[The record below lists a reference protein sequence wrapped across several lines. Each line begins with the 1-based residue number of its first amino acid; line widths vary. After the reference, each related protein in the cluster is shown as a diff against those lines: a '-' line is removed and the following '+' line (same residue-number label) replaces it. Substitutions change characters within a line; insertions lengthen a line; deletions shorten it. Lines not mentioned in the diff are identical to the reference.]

1 MDINNR
7 DSYYNAIYKA
17 NVINTDSSQDPNGT
31 DRIQI
36 YVPYLHYQNITE
48 YENYIA
54 DNNKVSNDNRL
65 LFPWAVTLIDDLH
78 VGDEVYCS
86 FINNEGDNFI
96 ILGIANGILSSDAT
110 ASNGSSFSGSASGI
124 LAKTMPIIM
133 LNEVGIA
140 LGDYPDNIADS
151 KFTKINPADNGGW
164 SIGLIQWHEP
174 RAYDCMFQIC
184 KSGDAE
190 VTNLMNTYA
199 KTTSLFA
206 DLKESV
212 AKDSSSP
219 NRNKYQSSFVPSYG
233 SDIYNKIYTVLATK
247 ASREV
252 QIKYAQQDTLD
263 TLNHLMGE
271 PYNISNPAVLI
282 FLADIL
288 NQYGLYLNTT
298 KAQASKICASN
309 KDTMGA
315 LNDFKLWC
323 SRNLGSYYSYENRRN
338 TTYNYIKQL
347 YDRGELSSTLLFG
360 DGIDISDLDGKLLH
374 PVPTC
379 PTITSKF
386 GPRSYWNN
394 GQLVS
399 DVHSGIDLSNGN
411 ALGEPIIAAHPGK
424 VIATTG
430 HWSYGKFTQLQST
443 ERAELMTCYAHQNEQ
458 LVSVGDEV
466 KAGQVIGYVGST
478 GNSTGPHLHFEVRIN
493 GKVQNPEPY
502 IISAQETAERL
513 TKKAVADKLAND
525 TSSVQLV
532 SNITNW
538 FKRVAQDTYNNI
550 TGGKLG

>member
-54 DNNKVSNDNRL
+54 DNNKANNDNRL
-65 LFPWAVTLIDDLH
+65 LFPWATTLINDLH
-78 VGDEVYCS
+78 EGDEVFCS
-86 FINNEGDNFI
+86 FINNEGNSFI
-96 ILGIANGILSSDAT
+96 ILGIQNGVLSSNTSSDST
-110 ASNGSSFSGSASGI
+110 TSFSGSTSGL

-140 LGDYPDNIADS
+140 LGDYPDNIPAS

-184 KSGDAE
+184 KSSDSE
-190 VTNLMNTYA
+190 VTNLMNSYA
-199 KTTSLFA
+199 KTTTLFA
-206 DLKESV
+206 DLKDSV

-219 NRNKYQSSFVPSYG
+219 NRNKYQSTFIPSEG
-233 SDIYNKIYTVLATK
+233 SDIYNKIYSILATK

-252 QIKYAQQDTLD
+252 QVKYAQQDTLD

-298 KAQASKICASN
+298 KAQASKISANN

-315 LNDFKLWC
+315 LDEFRNWC
-323 SRNLGSYYSYENRRN
+323 SKNLGSYYKYIDRRN

-360 DGIDISDLDGKLLH
+360 DGIDISDLSGKLLH
-374 PVPTC
+374 PC
-379 PTITSKF
+379 PTFTYMSC
-386 GPRSYWNN
+386 SY
-394 GQLVS
+394 GQKS
-399 DVHSGIDLSNGN
+399 TYFHQGMDF
-411 ALGEPIIAAHPGK
+411 AAKMGEPIIATHP
-424 VIATTG
+424 
-430 HWSYGKFTQLQST
+430 
-443 ERAELMTCYAHQNEQ
+443 R
-458 LVSVGDEV
+458 
-466 KAGQVIGYVGST
+466 
-478 GNSTGPHLHFEVRIN
+478 
-493 GKVQNPEPY
+493 
-502 IISAQETAERL
+502 
-513 TKKAVADKLAND
+513 
-525 TSSVQLV
+525 
-532 SNITNW
+532 
-538 FKRVAQDTYNNI
+538 
-550 TGGKLG
+550 